1 MERKQ
6 LIERS
11 KQFER
16 KPKLLGILGLVFG
29 IVGMVLPIVALV
41 LPFVLP
47 FVVKDYGTG
56 IVSVAVTLFKEKNF
70 GDMVFVGAYLIFVI
84 VCVVYIILSSVSMIN
99 LTQRKSGNVRIAPP
113 AGFIALFVAFTYSL
127 KNTYSFNS
135 SACAFYIA
143 AFIISFCFLLAY
155 RILTIILN
163 RKYFSASAISDP
175 AKKSILFYIVNYFFL
190 VVLVVTLIL
199 ILFVLKP
206 MDKEST
212 IGGTIKSVLG
222 GGAIYTSLSTAINIK
237 NISSALIVVYGV
249 VEVCLAVCLLRL
261 AATIIVGVIKAFL
274 RPDYVRAC
282 KYFSKSSPAR
292 ATVFLSFMP
301 LLINGIEVGL
311 DALYNQAFDSSL
323 ISVTNIVI
331 FAIILLLNVAYSVLV
346 LIDKKKSDKK
356 AKAKNDD
363 TLIEEENAEDES
375 LTAEKSENESVSAE
389 KSATETDTENS
400 VADKSE
406 NENSDVQN
414 SENEISEADAVD
426 NENSR
431 ESIVDTENSEVER
444 GENAAES
451 QPADL
456 TIIPAIAEEEKA
468 AAIEER
474 IKTENDK
481 IESSAEMQTVGNV
494 DNDAAPVEPYDLTNK
509 TEPETE
515 ALETSE
521 IEKTDEKEVAAGYSE
536 DKETRS
542 ENENDIKNDG
552 LETIDNENA
561 WNAAEEK
568 EAAAD
573 DKEKS
578 EKPVKSAEKQTKE
591 KKTNKTIKS
600 VSANRTAKKTVKKE
614 GDTAIKKEQAE
625 KPEKDN
631 RSSKPK
637 QPKTDN
643 KQSVVNSGGAKVTIA
658 KSGNY
663 SLKPKKEAEKKDVEN
678 NSGEDKTISAQ
689 RTKPQTEERKTQA
702 KDKKPQTKTN
712 KTLSENKKAEKTE

>member
-47 FVVKDYGTG
+47 FVVKDYGAG

-135 SACAFYIA
+135 SACTFYIA

-249 VEVCLAVCLLRL
+249 VEVCLAVCLFRL

-311 DALYNQAFDSSL
+311 DALYNQAFDPSL

-356 AKAKNDD
+356 AEAKNDD

-400 VADKSE
+400 VAEKSE
-406 NENSDVQN
+406 NDNSDVQN

-431 ESIVDTENSEVER
+431 ESIVETENSEVER
-444 GENAAES
+444 RENAAES

-481 IESSAEMQTVGNV
+481 IESSAEIPTVGNV
-494 DNDAAPVEPYDLTNK
+494 DNDVAPVGLYDLTNK
-509 TEPETE
+509 TEPVTE

-552 LETIDNENA
+552 IETIDNENA

-702 KDKKPQTKTN
+702 KDKKPQTKTK

>member
-1 MERKQ
+1 M
-6 LIERS
+6 
-11 KQFER
+11 
-16 KPKLLGILGLVFG
+16 
-29 IVGMVLPIVALV
+29 
-41 LPFVLP
+41 
-47 FVVKDYGTG
+47 
-56 IVSVAVTLFKEKNF
+56 
-70 GDMVFVGAYLIFVI
+70 
-84 VCVVYIILSSVSMIN
+84 
-99 LTQRKSGNVRIAPP
+99 
-113 AGFIALFVAFTYSL
+113 
-127 KNTYSFNS
+127 
-135 SACAFYIA
+135 
-143 AFIISFCFLLAY
+143 
-155 RILTIILN
+155 
-163 RKYFSASAISDP
+163 
-175 AKKSILFYIVNYFFL
+175 
-190 VVLVVTLIL
+190 
-199 ILFVLKP
+199 
-206 MDKEST
+206 
-212 IGGTIKSVLG
+212 
-222 GGAIYTSLSTAINIK
+222 
-237 NISSALIVVYGV
+237 
-249 VEVCLAVCLLRL
+249 
-261 AATIIVGVIKAFL
+261 
-274 RPDYVRAC
+274 
-282 KYFSKSSPAR
+282 
-292 ATVFLSFMP
+292 
-301 LLINGIEVGL
+301 
-311 DALYNQAFDSSL
+311 
-323 ISVTNIVI
+323 
-331 FAIILLLNVAYSVLV
+331 
-346 LIDKKKSDKK
+346 
-356 AKAKNDD
+356 
-363 TLIEEENAEDES
+363 AE
-375 LTAEKSENESVSAE
+375 
-389 KSATETDTENS
+389 
-400 VADKSE
+400 KSE

-414 SENEISEADAVD
+414 SENEILEADSVD

-431 ESIVDTENSEVER
+431 ESIVDTENSGVER

-481 IESSAEMQTVGNV
+481 IESSAEIPTVGNV

-509 TEPETE
+509 TEPVTE

-552 LETIDNENA
+552 IETIDNENA

-637 QPKTDN
+637 QAKTEN

-663 SLKPKKEAEKKDVEN
+663 SLKPKKEAAKKDVEN

-702 KDKKPQTKTN
+702 KDKKPQTKTEI
-712 KTLSENKKAEKTE
+712 TLSENKKAEKTE